1 LLNGPGCPSTGADAP
16 RSFPAGR
23 THTSTQ
29 KETTMSRN
37 VILATAIAIGLGFA
51 TGAIAQ
57 TTPTTSTPTTTTR
70 PHNAASET
78 GRDVDQQKRIEQ
90 GLQSGQ
96 LSSGEARRLEA
107 GEAHI
112 DKTEQRDLRNG
123 SLSASERA
131 QIQREQNRESKAIYN
146 QKHDAQTG
154 NPDSLKSN
162 MEQANVQRNI
172 NQEQR
177 LHNGVTNGSLS
188 NRELSRQ
195 EGNEAHVD
203 RMESHRDTL
212 RQTGRIQ
219 RTDNRDSRRIHRS
232 KHNARVRH

>member
-1 LLNGPGCPSTGADAP
+1 MQ
-16 RSFPAGR
+16 R
-23 THTSTQ
+23 TL
-29 KETTMSRN
+29 
-37 VILATAIAIGLGFA
+37 ILAAAVAVGMGLSA
-51 TGAIAQ
+51 GAIAQ
-57 TTPTTSTPTTTTR
+57 TAPASSTPVASTR

-96 LSSGEARRLEA
+96 LTSGEARKLEA
-107 GEAHI
+107 GEARI

-131 QIQREQNRESKAIYN
+131 QIQRQQNRESKAIYS

-177 LHNGVTNGSLS
+177 LHNGVKNGSLT
-188 NRELSRQ
+188 NRELSRA
-195 EGNEAHVD
+195 EGGEAHVD
-203 RMESHRDTL
+203 RMESRRDTL
-212 RQTGRIQ
+212 RQTGRVQ
-219 RTDNRDSRRIHRS
+219 RADNRDSRRIHRA

>member
-1 LLNGPGCPSTGADAP
+1 MP
-16 RSFPAGR
+16 
-23 THTSTQ
+23 
-29 KETTMSRN
+29 RN
-37 VILATAIAIGLGFA
+37 VILAAAIAIGLGFT
-51 TGAIAQ
+51 TGAFAQ
-57 TTPTTSTPTTTTR
+57 TAPTTSTPTTATR

-96 LSSGEARRLEA
+96 LSSGEARKLEA

-123 SLSASERA
+123 SLSASERT
-131 QIQREQNRESKAIYN
+131 QIQREQNRESKAIHN

-172 NQEQR
+172 HQEQR

-203 RMESHRDTL
+203 RMESRRDTL

-219 RTDNRDSRRIHRS
+219 RTDNRDSRRIHRA

>member
-1 LLNGPGCPSTGADAP
+1 MTVNRHPGATFLPCGPHPHIHAE
-16 RSFPAGR
+16 
-23 THTSTQ
+23 
-29 KETTMSRN
+29 ETTMQRN
-37 VILATAIAIGLGFA
+37 LILAAMLAVGYGFA
-51 TGAIAQ
+51 TGSIAQ
-57 TTPTTSTPTTTTR
+57 AAPTSPPATR

-96 LSSGEARRLEA
+96 ITSGEARKLEA
-107 GEAHI
+107 GEARI

-131 QIQREQNRESKAIYN
+131 QIQRQQNRESKAIHN

-154 NPDSLKSN
+154 DPDSLKSS

-177 LHNGVTNGSLS
+177 LHNGVTNGSLT
-188 NRELSRQ
+188 NRELGRQ
-195 EGNEAHVD
+195 EDNQAHVD
-203 RMESHRDTL
+203 RMESRRDTL
-212 RQTGRIQ
+212 RQTGKLQ
-219 RTDNRDSRRIHRS
+219 RADNRDSRRIFRS
-232 KHNARVRH
+232 RHNARVRH

>member
-1 LLNGPGCPSTGADAP
+1 M
-16 RSFPAGR
+16 
-23 THTSTQ
+23 Q
-29 KETTMSRN
+29 RN
-37 VILATAIAIGLGFA
+37 VILAAAIAIGLGFT

-57 TTPTTSTPTTTTR
+57 TAPATSTPATATR

-96 LSSGEARRLEA
+96 LTSGEARKLEA

-177 LHNGVTNGSLS
+177 LHNGVTNGSLT

-203 RMESHRDTL
+203 RMESRRDTL

-219 RTDNRDSRRIHRS
+219 RTDNRDSRRIYRA
-232 KHNARVRH
+232 KHNKRVRH

>member
-1 LLNGPGCPSTGADAP
+1 MSPRAGQPATPRRVPSLRAA
-16 RSFPAGR
+16 S
-23 THTSTQ
+23 HTSTQ
-29 KETTMSRN
+29 KETTMQRN

-51 TGAIAQ
+51 AGAIAQ
-57 TTPTTSTPTTTTR
+57 TAPATSTPTTTTR
-70 PHNAASET
+70 PHNAATET

-96 LSSGEARRLEA
+96 LTSGEARKLEA
-107 GEAHI
+107 GESRI

-131 QIQREQNRESKAIYN
+131 QIQREQNHESKSIYN

-177 LHNGVTNGSLS
+177 LHNGVTNGSLT
-188 NRELSRQ
+188 NHELSRQ

-203 RMESHRDTL
+203 RMESRRDTL
-212 RQTGRIQ
+212 RQTGKIQ
-219 RTDNRDSRRIHRS
+219 RTDNRDSRGIYRA
-232 KHNARVRH
+232 KHNKRVRH

>member
-1 LLNGPGCPSTGADAP
+1 M
-16 RSFPAGR
+16 
-23 THTSTQ
+23 Q
-29 KETTMSRN
+29 RN

-51 TGAIAQ
+51 TGVVAQ
-57 TTPTTSTPTTTTR
+57 TAPTTSTPIAR

-96 LSSGEARRLEA
+96 LTSGEARKLEA
-107 GEAHI
+107 GEARI

-131 QIQREQNRESKAIYN
+131 QIQREQTRESNAVYN
-146 QKHDAQTG
+146 QKHDARTG

-162 MEQANVQRNI
+162 LEQANVQRNV

-177 LHNGVTNGSLS
+177 LHNGVENGSLG
-188 NRELSRQ
+188 NRELARQ

-203 RMESHRDTL
+203 RMESRRDTL
-212 RQTGRIQ
+212 RQTGKVQ
-219 RTDNRDSRRIHRS
+219 RTDNRDSRRIYRS

>member
-1 LLNGPGCPSTGADAP
+1 M
-16 RSFPAGR
+16 
-23 THTSTQ
+23 Q
-29 KETTMSRN
+29 RN
-37 VILATAIAIGLGFA
+37 VILAAAIAIGLGFA

-57 TTPTTSTPTTTTR
+57 TTPTTSTAATR

-78 GRDVDQQKRIEQ
+78 GRDVEQQKRIEQ

-96 LSSGEARRLEA
+96 LTSGEAHKLEA
-107 GEAHI
+107 GEARI

-131 QIQREQNRESKAIYN
+131 QIQRQQNRESKAIYN
-146 QKHDAQTG
+146 QKHDARTG

-177 LHNGVTNGSLS
+177 LHNGVTNGSLT
-188 NRELSRQ
+188 NRELARQ

-203 RMESHRDTL
+203 RMESRRDTL

-219 RTDNRDSRRIHRS
+219 RTDNRDSRSIHRAR
-232 KHNARVRH
+232 HNKRVRH

>member
-1 LLNGPGCPSTGADAP
+1 M
-16 RSFPAGR
+16 
-23 THTSTQ
+23 Q
-29 KETTMSRN
+29 RN
-37 VILATAIAIGLGFA
+37 LILAAMLAAGLGFA

-57 TTPTTSTPTTTTR
+57 TAPTSSPATR

-96 LSSGEARRLEA
+96 LTSGEARKLET
-107 GEAHI
+107 GEARI
-112 DKTEQRDLRNG
+112 DRTEQRDLRNG

-131 QIQREQNRESKAIYN
+131 QIQREQNRESKAIHN
-146 QKHDAQTG
+146 RKHNARTG

-162 MEQANVQRNI
+162 LEQANVQRNI

-177 LHNGVTNGSLS
+177 LHNGVTNGSLT

-195 EGNEAHVD
+195 QGNQAHVD
-203 RMESHRDTL
+203 RMESRRDTL
-212 RQTGRIQ
+212 RQAGKVQ
-219 RTDNRDSRRIHRS
+219 RTGNRDSRRIFRS

>member
-1 LLNGPGCPSTGADAP
+1 P
-16 RSFPAGR
+16 
-23 THTSTQ
+23 
-29 KETTMSRN
+29 RN
-37 VILATAIAIGLGFA
+37 VILAAAIAIGLGFT
-51 TGAIAQ
+51 TGAFAQ
-57 TTPTTSTPTTTTR
+57 TAPTTSTPTTATR

-96 LSSGEARRLEA
+96 LSSGEARKLEA

-123 SLSASERA
+123 SLSASERT
-131 QIQREQNRESKAIYN
+131 QIQREQNRESKAIHN

-154 NPDSLKSN
+154 RPDSLKSN

-177 LHNGVTNGSLS
+177 LHNGVKNGSLT
-188 NRELSRQ
+188 NRELARQ
-195 EGNEAHVD
+195 EGNESHVD
-203 RMESHRDTL
+203 RLESRRDTL
-212 RQTGRIQ
+212 RQTGRVQ
-219 RTDNRDSRRIHRS
+219 RTDNRDSRRIHRVR
-232 KHNARVRH
+232 HNAHARH

>member
-1 LLNGPGCPSTGADAP
+1 M
-16 RSFPAGR
+16 
-23 THTSTQ
+23 Q
-29 KETTMSRN
+29 RN
-37 VILATAIAIGLGFA
+37 VILAAAIAIGLGCA
-51 TGAIAQ
+51 TGAVAQ
-57 TTPTTSTPTTTTR
+57 TAPATSTPATR

-96 LSSGEARRLEA
+96 LTSGEARKLEA
-107 GEAHI
+107 GESRI

-131 QIQREQNRESKAIYN
+131 QIQREQNRESKAVYN

-162 MEQANVQRNI
+162 LEQANVQRNI

-177 LHNGVTNGSLS
+177 LHNGVRNGSLS
-188 NRELSRQ
+188 NRELARQ
-195 EGNEAHVD
+195 EGNESHVD
-203 RMESHRDTL
+203 RLESRRDTL
-212 RQTGRIQ
+212 RQTGKVQ
-219 RTDNRDSRRIHRS
+219 RTDNRDSRRIYRA
-232 KHNARVRH
+232 KHNRRVRH

>member
-1 LLNGPGCPSTGADAP
+1 
-16 RSFPAGR
+16 
-23 THTSTQ
+23 
-29 KETTMSRN
+29 MSRN

-57 TTPTTSTPTTTTR
+57 TTPTTSTPTTTAR
-70 PHNAASET
+70 PQNAASET

-123 SLSASERA
+123 SLSAPERA

-203 RMESHRDTL
+203 RMESRRDTL
-212 RQTGRIQ
+212 RQTGKIQ
-219 RTDNRDSRRIHRS
+219 RTDNRDSRRIYRS

>member
-1 LLNGPGCPSTGADAP
+1 
-16 RSFPAGR
+16 
-23 THTSTQ
+23 
-29 KETTMSRN
+29 MSRN
-37 VILATAIAIGLGFA
+37 VILAAAIAVGLGFA

-57 TTPTTSTPTTTTR
+57 TAPPSTPTTTTR

-78 GRDVDQQKRIEQ
+78 GRDVDQQQRIEQ

-96 LSSGEARRLEA
+96 LSSGEARQLEA

-131 QIQREQNRESKAIYN
+131 QIQREQNRESASIYGD
-146 QKHDAQTG
+146 KHNAMTG
-154 NPDSLKSN
+154 NPDSLKSS

-177 LHNGVTNGSLS
+177 VHNGVTNGSLN

-203 RMESHRDTL
+203 RMESRRDTL

-219 RTDNRDSRRIHRS
+219 RTDNRDSGRIYRS
-232 KHNARVRH
+232 KHNGRVRH

>member
-1 LLNGPGCPSTGADAP
+1 MP
-16 RSFPAGR
+16 
-23 THTSTQ
+23 
-29 KETTMSRN
+29 RN
-37 VILATAIAIGLGFA
+37 VILAAAIAIGLGF
-51 TGAIAQ
+51 TMGAFAQ
-57 TTPTTSTPTTTTR
+57 TAPTTSTPTTATR

-96 LSSGEARRLEA
+96 LSSGEARKLEA

-123 SLSASERA
+123 SLSASERT
-131 QIQREQNRESKAIYN
+131 QIQREQNRESKAIHN

-172 NQEQR
+172 HQEQR

-203 RMESHRDTL
+203 RMESRRDTL

-219 RTDNRDSRRIHRS
+219 RTDNRDSRRIHRA